1 MTELAIR
8 DQAGGGHLTGWG
20 GDLVVAAQIAERVSG
35 TEFVP
40 TAMRGKPDV
49 VVAAILYG
57 AELGIDPMTA
67 LQSIHVVEGR
77 PAPSAELM
85 RALILRAGHT
95 LTVHEAT
102 GTRCRVSGLRL
113 GQAESERT
121 YVEWTLDMARA
132 AGLLGRKNWMS
143 YPRSMLLARAS
154 SDLARQIFPDVIKG
168 LSYIAEDE
176 DSAATM
182 ASWGPP
188 EARPAEAD
196 PPPRKALQ
204 RARRPRRDAPVQD
217 AELPP
222 VAQPAEEP
230 DPPVAPLVEAATA
243 PEAPPAVPF
252 LPDPEPEPG
261 PPEPPPPGSLISP
274 GPLRALQA
282 GLTKQLGTAAT
293 REEKHQVLEAILGK
307 PVESAKDL
315 TRAEGMKA
323 LDWLGRIAAG
333 EASLVMGPDD
343 TWTVQ
348 SLEEPPEEAELPIED
363 LPEDQP

>member
-1 MTELAIR
+1 MTELATI
-8 DQAGGGHLTGWG
+8 DHPAAGHLTGWG
-20 GDLVVAAQIAERVSG
+20 TDLVIAAQIAERVAG

-85 RALILRAGHT
+85 RALIFRAGHT
-95 LTVHEAT
+95 LTVHESS

-113 GQAESERT
+113 GEPETERT
-121 YVEWTLDMARA
+121 PVEWTLDMARA
-132 AGLLGRKNWMS
+132 AGLLGRTNWQR
-143 YPRSMLLARAS
+143 YPRAMLLARAT
-154 SDLARQIFPDVIKG
+154 SDLARMIFPDVVKG
-168 LSYIAEDE
+168 LGYIAEDG
-176 DSAATM
+176 DQGAALE
-182 ASWGPP
+182 SWGPP
-188 EARPAEAD
+188 EPQPPAD
-196 PPPRKALQ
+196 PVAPPRKALQ
-204 RARRPRRDAPVQD
+204 RARRPRRDAPIQD

-222 VAQPAEEP
+222 VEP
-230 DPPVAPLVEAATA
+230 PPEADPPVAPLVEAATA
-243 PEAPPAVPF
+243 PEAPPAVPT
-252 LPDPEPEPG
+252 LPDLEPEPA
-261 PPEPPPPGSLISP
+261 PPEPPPSGSLISP

-293 REEKHQVLEAILGK
+293 REEKHQVLAAILGK

-333 EASLVMGPDD
+333 EASLVMGPDS

-348 SLEEPPEEAELPIED
+348 SLEEPPEEPELPIEE
-363 LPEDQP
+363 LPSDDQ